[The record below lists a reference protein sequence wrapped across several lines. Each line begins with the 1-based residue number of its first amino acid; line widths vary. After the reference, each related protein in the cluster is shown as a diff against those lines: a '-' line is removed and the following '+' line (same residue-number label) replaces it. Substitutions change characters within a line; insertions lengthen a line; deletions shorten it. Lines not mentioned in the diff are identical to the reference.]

1 MLKTL
6 LALDNKGMSAV
17 EVIITFTLVA
27 TISIS
32 LLDVV
37 MTYKDREET
46 ESYKQEIISYKNEI
60 TKLIQDDATK
70 YIIRSVEKQEVE
82 NDGLGPLCNSYDEDD
97 PYYAEARSKNDTLN
111 LLSYKI
117 SFVLTDEVRNL
128 IIDRLGNVITYSETG
143 AGGTQVDVKHPLP
156 DLGTSS
162 KERVGKYKCTNI
174 PSLRISDMSIKEENG
189 FFKMDINFYHNKVK
203 LENRYGIHI
212 TAPINF
218 S

>member
-1 MLKTL
+1 MLKAILT
-6 LALDNKGMSAV
+6 DNKGLSAV

-32 LLDVV
+32 LLNVV

-60 TKLIQDDATK
+60 TKLIEDDATK
-70 YIIRSVEKQEVE
+70 YIIKSIEKQDVA
-82 NDGLGPLCNSYDEDD
+82 NDGLGALCKSYDTEDT
-97 PYYAEARSKNDTLN
+97 YYAEARSKNDTLN
-111 LLSYKI
+111 ELYYKI

-128 IIDRLGNVITYSETG
+128 KIDRLENVITYSETG
-143 AGGTQVDVKHPLP
+143 SDGKQVDVKHPLP